1 MRRSWLLLIA
11 FILSLVVGGAQSVG
25 AVTADAGLSTGT
37 GTATTTSVED
47 PALYST
53 FVARHSSLC
62 MDVGGGSTANGA
74 SVVQRSCGPALSQQW
89 RLEDTSLGYVHIIA
103 RHSSKCLNVEGKSA
117 ADGAAVVQWLCTT
130 GSNDDWKL
138 EDTGSGYYRLV
149 ARHSGKCLKVSAGS
163 TAQDAAFVQWT
174 CDGSS
179 SEQFNRAPVT
189 TQVVTWGASTDKL
202 PQAAG
207 QDLTHRLIV
216 HTSTGGSGLRIRLS
230 NAFGDH
236 PVTFGAAWVGQWSAG
251 GAVAPGTN
259 RPLTFGGLGSVTVPA
274 GGSVY
279 SDQLNSTV
287 QPGSDL
293 AVSLYIQQASGI
305 LTGHNVASQT
315 SYSAPAGN
323 HAADESQTSYTGT
336 TTSWAY
342 LDAVVVDAPA
352 GTGAVATLGDS
363 ITDGFK
369 SPTNLNHRWPD
380 FLATRLRDSSDT
392 LIKGVANEG
401 ITGNK
406 VLIDGA
412 GQSAITRLER
422 DVLTQPGL
430 KTIVLL
436 EGVND
441 INHTTTLT
449 AQQLINGYTD
459 IVNRAHAAGVCV
471 VGATVMPF
479 EGGTQKW
486 TPEKDALRNEV
497 NAFIRTGG
505 LFDAVVD
512 TDAVLRDPAHPSR
525 LLPEYD
531 NDHLH
536 PNDAGRQ
543 AIADSISLDKLNCT
557 R

>member
-1 MRRSWLLLIA
+1 M
-11 FILSLVVGGAQSVG
+11 
-25 AVTADAGLSTGT
+25 D
-37 GTATTTSVED
+37 D

-53 FVARHSSLC
+53 FVAGHSSLC
-62 MDVGGGSTANGA
+62 MDVSGGDTTNGA
-74 SVVQRSCGPALSQQW
+74 GVVQQSCGPALSQQW
-89 RLEDTSLGYVHIIA
+89 RLEDTSAGYVHVIA
-103 RHSSKCLNVEGKSA
+103 RHSSKCLNVQGKST
-117 ADGAAVVQWLCTT
+117 ADGAAILQRQCTT

-138 EDTGSGYYRLV
+138 EDAGNGYNRLV
-149 ARHSGKCLKVSAGS
+149 ARHSGKCLDVSAGS
-163 TAQDAAFVQWT
+163 TAQGAALVQWT
-174 CDGSS
+174 CNGAGSQRFARS
-179 SEQFNRAPVT
+179 SPT
-189 TQVVTWGASTDKL
+189 TRLVTWGASTDKL
-202 PQAAG
+202 AQPAA
-207 QDLTHRLIV
+207 QNLTHRLIV
-216 HTSTGGSGLRIRLS
+216 HTSAGGSGLGIRLS
-230 NAFGDH
+230 NAFGDQ
-236 PVTFGAAWVGQWSAG
+236 PVTFGAAWVGQRSAG
-251 GAVAPGTN
+251 AAVTPGTN
-259 RPLTFGGLGSVTVPA
+259 RPLTFGSLGSVTVPA

-279 SDQLNSTV
+279 SDQLTGAV
-287 QPGSDL
+287 QPDSDL
-293 AVSLYIQQASGI
+293 AVSLYVQQASGV

-315 SYSAPAGN
+315 SYSAPAGD
-323 HAADESQTSYTGT
+323 HAADESQTSYTDT
-336 TTSWAY
+336 STSWAY
-342 LDAVVVDAPA
+342 LDALVVDAPV

-380 FLATRLRDSSDT
+380 FLAARLRNSTDT

-412 GQSAITRLER
+412 GQSAISRLDR

-449 AQQLINGYTD
+449 AQQLIDGYTD

-505 LFDAVVD
+505 IFDAVVD
-512 TDAVLRDPAHPSR
+512 TDAALRDPAHPSR
-525 LLPEYD
+525 LLPQYD